1 MPAVHTRILP
11 PDSIE
16 EDQLTY
22 VVIAAREKEKWI
34 FVRHQERSTW
44 EMPAGHIEKGETAD
58 QAAKR
63 ELFEETGTVRSTL
76 SYLCDYQVSVDGKTE
91 SGRLYFANILDRN
104 AKLEYEIDELLFV
117 SDLPASLTYPE
128 VQGLLFQHANKLLRS

>member
-16 EDQLTY
+16 EARLTY
-22 VVIAAREKEKWI
+22 VVIAAWEKERWV
-34 FVRHQERSTW
+34 FVRHRERSTW

-58 QAAKR
+58 QAARR
-63 ELFEETGTVRSTL
+63 ELFEETGTIDSTL
-76 SYLCDYQVSVDGKTE
+76 RYLCDYQVSLGEKTE

-104 AKLEYEIDELLFV
+104 ANLEYEIEELCFLP
-117 SDLPASLTYPE
+117 DLPASLTYPE
-128 VQGLLFQHANKLLRS
+128 VQGLLFQHANELLRS